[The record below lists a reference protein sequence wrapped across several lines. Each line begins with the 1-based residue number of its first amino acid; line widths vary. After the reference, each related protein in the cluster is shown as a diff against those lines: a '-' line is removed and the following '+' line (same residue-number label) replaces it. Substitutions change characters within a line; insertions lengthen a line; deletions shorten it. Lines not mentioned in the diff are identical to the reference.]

1 VRNLQREVLKES
13 GDSMSIR
20 KRTALQL
27 AEETQVAQG
36 KAKRQRRHL
45 ISGVLLG
52 RIVGVAAGGA
62 LVELDGRAAEP
73 LLARLAVPLEPQAL
87 AAAARADQRAVLA
100 FEDGDPARPLLLG
113 LLQPPQGPRL
123 LDAERSGSAPQPS
136 APIDAKVD
144 GRRVVI
150 EGRDEV
156 VLRCGEATITLSR
169 DGKVEVRGTRVVS
182 TARGTNRIRG
192 GAVQI
197 N

>member
-1 VRNLQREVLKES
+1 
-13 GDSMSIR
+13 MSKR
-20 KRTALQL
+20 KQATLQL
-27 AEETQVAQG
+27 AEKAQDAQG
-36 KAKRQRRHL
+36 KAKRPRRHL

-62 LVELDGRAAEP
+62 LVELDGRAKGP
-73 LLARLAVPLEPQAL
+73 LLARLAVALEPQAL

-100 FEDGDPARPLLLG
+100 FQDGDPARPLLLG
-113 LLQPPQGPRL
+113 LLQPLQGPRL
-123 LDAERSGSAPQPS
+123 LDATGAAAPL
-136 APIDAKVD
+136 DAIVD